1 MLIQKIDIL
10 CNIILRVPEERVQF
24 IVDHIDTSDP
34 HNGFYGEFKR
44 CKYDKQGQKR
54 KNKPDYVSVNGG
66 EYWSRTINPPKD
78 ELKAIQ
84 KRINAYLVNNID
96 MPCYAFGG
104 IKGKDNI
111 LNARM
116 HKGQKYIFQ
125 TDLKDFFP
133 YITHKMVYAIFVRN
147 GFSPD
152 VASLLTKLITYKGH
166 LPQGAPTSTTIA
178 NLVFVPAGLEIM
190 AIAERE
196 GLRFTTF
203 VDDVTLSSQRDFKQ
217 VVPEILAIIESHG
230 FKISRDKTT
239 YKSGTT
245 DVTGVAMLNNSLAPT
260 DKLKKRIDAEDD
272 KTTPRAKGMLNYTKR
287 IKRVSN
293 SKKGEVCSTLQ
304 AVLSLKQGVAV
315 TRANSLHFR
324 ENPSSDVPAFL
335 SDIEKASE

>member
-10 CNIILRVPEERVQF
+10 CNIILRVPEDRVQF
-24 IVDHIDTSDP
+24 IVDHIDTDDSY
-34 HNGFYGEFKR
+34 NGFYGEFKR
-44 CKYDKQGQKR
+44 YKYDKQGNKR
-54 KNKPDYVSVNGG
+54 KNKPEYVAVNGG

-84 KRINAYLVNNID
+84 KRINAYLVDNID
-96 MPCYAFGG
+96 LPSYAFGG

-133 YITHKMVYAIFVRN
+133 YITHKMVYAMFVRN

-152 VASLLTKLITYKGH
+152 VASLLTKLTTYKGH

-178 NLVFVPAGLEIM
+178 NLVFVPAGLEIRD
-190 AIAERE
+190 IAKRE

-203 VDDVTLSSQRDFKQ
+203 VDDVTISSQRDFKQ
-217 VVPEILAIIESHG
+217 VVPEIMNIIESYG
-230 FKISRDKTT
+230 FKISYGKTT

-245 DVTGVAMLNNSLAPT
+245 NVTGVAMLNNSLAPT
-260 DKLKKRIDAEDD
+260 DKLKKKIDAEED
-272 KTTPRAKGMLNYTKR
+272 KNSLRVKGMLNYSKR
-287 IKRVSN
+287 IK
-293 SKKGEVCSTLQ
+293 K
-304 AVLSLKQGVAV
+304 
-315 TRANSLHFR
+315 F
-324 ENPSSDVPAFL
+324 
-335 SDIEKASE
+335 SETKIK